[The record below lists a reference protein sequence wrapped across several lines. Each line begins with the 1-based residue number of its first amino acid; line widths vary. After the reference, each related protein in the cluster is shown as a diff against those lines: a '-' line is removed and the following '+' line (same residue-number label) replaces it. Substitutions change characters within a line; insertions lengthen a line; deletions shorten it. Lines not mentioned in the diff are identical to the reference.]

1 MEAQVYGQFMN
12 QRKLQNN
19 SEELN
24 EGKEGFR
31 EQVGRRGKRTGRC
44 IEIEKWDLPGMFN
57 RRSLLPDQ
65 LPKRPNFLNNQM
77 PHSIR

>member
-44 IEIEKWDLPGMFN
+44 IEIGPTRN
-57 RRSLLPDQ
+57 VQPAQ
-65 LPKRPNFLNNQM
+65 PAA
-77 PHSIR
+77 